1 MAGHAAVSSH
11 VAQQRARGIR
21 TAVVIAAVIVVLRYL
36 PLTSNLFFFSVI
48 ESFAYDVAF
57 ELQGRDVPSEMV
69 IVAIDDESLR
79 PQHLGRFPWSR
90 EVHARLIAKLKP
102 ARVVAFDV
110 LFPEPQAGDP
120 GADRALA
127 EAVAAHGRV
136 VLAAH
141 QRTRSD
147 YESTS
152 PRLQG
157 FDLVGP
163 PGALQRVQALNF
175 APPIKPLQ
183 EAAAAV
189 GYTDIDADPDGV
201 YRRVAPASAGFDGKV
216 YPHFALEVARIAT
229 GQKPADILRGITSG
243 HLSFGDRTVPLTR
256 DGHML
261 INYCGPTGTIP
272 RYSCWEVLEGRIP
285 PETFE
290 DKIVFIGAT
299 APGLYDIRPA
309 PYRTASRM
317 FMGVETNANIANTLM
332 RRPPL
337 TDGSGSFLWLLFAAV
352 IGIFAGWVV
361 WSRGEVTGPLTGL
374 LILLVIALPSF
385 FAAFYLFNHVI
396 PYGAIILAVG
406 LPVGLGLYQRLGAE
420 RQMIRNEFS
429 SYVSPD
435 VLNILMQNPEVTRQG
450 RRLQCSLLFSDVR
463 GSTALSE
470 NIEPEV
476 WLAQLNEYMS
486 QMTTSVFDYDG
497 YLDKFI
503 GDGIMAVWNAFGNQP
518 DHPELAVRAGL
529 DMLARLEALNEF
541 WADQA
546 DREPFRIGIG
556 IHTGEAVLGD
566 AGSNQRRQ
574 FTAIGDAVNTAARI
588 EAMNKDRGTVFLISE
603 TTAQRL
609 EGLIEL
615 RELGEV
621 EVRGR
626 KEGIRI
632 FEVLGEAGNV
642 KAAGE

>member
-1 MAGHAAVSSH
+1 MAGHDAVSSH
-11 VAQQRARGIR
+11 VKEQRAKGIR
-21 TAVVIAAVIVVLRYL
+21 TAIVIAAVIVVLRYL

-57 ELQGRDVPSEMV
+57 EMQGRDVPSDMV

-90 EVHARLIAKLKP
+90 EVHARLIQKLRPAK
-102 ARVVAFDV
+102 VVAFDV
-110 LFPEPQAGDP
+110 LFPEPQADDP

-127 EAVAAHGRV
+127 DAIAAHGCV

-141 QRTRSD
+141 QRSRAEYDPNTRGL
-147 YESTS
+147 T
-152 PRLQG
+152 G
-157 FDLVGP
+157 FDIGGS
-163 PGALQRVQALNF
+163 PGMLQRVQGHNF

-201 YRRVAPASAGFDGKV
+201 YRRAAPASVGYDGKI

-229 GQKPADILRGITSG
+229 GHEPTDILSAIGEG
-243 HLSFGDRTVPLTR
+243 HMSFGERSVPLTR
-256 DGHML
+256 RGHML

-272 RYSCWEVLEGRIP
+272 RYSYWEVLEGRVSP
-285 PETFE
+285 DVFE
-290 DKIVFIGAT
+290 DKIVFVGAT

-309 PYRTASRM
+309 PYRTANRM

-332 RRPPL
+332 HRSLL
-337 TDGSGSFLWLLFAAV
+337 TDGSDSLLWLLFAAV
-352 IGIFAGWVV
+352 IGSLAGWIV
-361 WSRGEVTGPLTGL
+361 WSCGEVTGPLTGL

-385 FAAFYLFNHVI
+385 FAAFYVFNHVI

-450 RRLQCSLLFSDVR
+450 RRLQCTLLFSDVR

-470 NIEPEV
+470 DIEPEV

-486 QMTTSVFDYDG
+486 QMTTSVFEYDG

-518 DHPELAVRAGL
+518 AHPELAVRAGL
-529 DMLARLEALNEF
+529 DMLARLDALNEF
-541 WADQA
+541 WANQP

-574 FTAIGDAVNTAARI
+574 FTAIGDAVNTAARL
-588 EAMNKDRGTVFLISE
+588 EAMNKERGTVFLISE
-603 TTAQRL
+603 TTAQQVD
-609 EGLIEL
+609 GLFEL
-615 RELGEV
+615 RKLGDV

-626 KEGIRI
+626 SEGIRI
-632 FEVLGEAGNV
+632 FEVLGEAGHAEV
-642 KAAGE
+642 TGE